1 MKIGLQKEI
10 VENLKNLI
18 VFASITESTK
28 SEIEKKYRVR
38 HSKHSY

>member
-1 MKIGLQKEI
+1 MKIGLEKEI

-28 SEIEKKYRVR
+28 SVIEKEMQ
-38 HSKHSY
+38 SKTLKT

>member
-1 MKIGLQKEI
+1 MKIGLLKEI

-28 SEIEKKYRVR
+28 RAIEKKIQ
-38 HSKHSY
+38 SKTLKT

>member
-18 VFASITESTK
+18 VFASITERTK
-28 SEIEKKYRVR
+28 SEIDKKIQ
-38 HSKHSY
+38 SKILKT